1 MLGFLLAA
9 LGFLYTLLIIAM
21 RILKNIPVTGWA
33 SLTVIVLVTSGAQL
47 VLVGILGEYLWRVLD
62 EPRQRPSFIVDSTI
76 NVQHSIQ
83 KQSDN

>member
-62 EPRQRPSFIVDSTI
+62 ETRQRPSFIVDSTI

-83 KQSDN
+83 KKSDN